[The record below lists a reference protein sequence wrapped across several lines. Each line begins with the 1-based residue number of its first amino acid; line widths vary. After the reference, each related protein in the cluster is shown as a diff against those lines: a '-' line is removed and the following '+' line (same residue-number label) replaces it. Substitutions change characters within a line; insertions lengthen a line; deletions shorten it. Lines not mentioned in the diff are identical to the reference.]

1 MNDRPVPSLPLG
13 CCAAQRNAVEED
25 VFVGRF
31 ELVDT
36 RCARLVNAHR
46 HDHFELFW
54 LRGPGVHL
62 NDSRRYE
69 LPADRPA
76 LVLVGPGQVH
86 GWERRA
92 RLCGTV
98 VSFTSVFFDGR
109 EPPPSTLHDY
119 GFTYRAELPPVLP
132 AGPELEEEVAPLV
145 ARCEREYAERAARW
159 DEAIRAALRLILAS
173 ALRFHRRNEPP
184 AAVSGPGHELVRRLQ
199 ALVEEKFRHQSSVA
213 AFARDLGVTAGHLND
228 VVRTQLGTTAGELIR
243 ARLLLEAR
251 RLLIHTELTVAE
263 IAYHL
268 GYEDPSNFAKTF
280 RRVGGRSPGEFRAAI
295 REGHRT
301 IRE

>member
-1 MNDRPVPSLPLG
+1 M
-13 CCAAQRNAVEED
+13 
-25 VFVGRF
+25 FVGRF

-36 RCARLVNAHR
+36 RCARLANAHR

-54 LRGPGVHL
+54 VRGPGVHL

-69 LPADRPA
+69 LPADRWS

-86 GWERRA
+86 GWERRDG
-92 RLCGTV
+92 LCGTV

-109 EPPPSTLHDY
+109 EPPPSTLYDY
-119 GFTYRAELPPVLP
+119 GFTYRAELPPVLT
-132 AGPELEEEVAPLV
+132 AGPELEAEVAPLV
-145 ARCEREYAERAARW
+145 TRCEREYAERAARW
-159 DEAIRAALRLILAS
+159 DGALRAALRLILAS
-173 ALRFHRRNEPP
+173 ALRFHHRHEPP
-184 AAVSGPGHELVRRLQ
+184 SWLPGLGHELVRRLQ

-213 AFARDLGVTAGHLND
+213 AFARDLGVTAGHLNE
-228 VVRTQLGTTAGELIR
+228 VVRGQLGTTASELIR
-243 ARLLLEAR
+243 SRLLLEAR

-280 RRVGGRSPGEFRAAI
+280 RRAGGRSPGEFRASI